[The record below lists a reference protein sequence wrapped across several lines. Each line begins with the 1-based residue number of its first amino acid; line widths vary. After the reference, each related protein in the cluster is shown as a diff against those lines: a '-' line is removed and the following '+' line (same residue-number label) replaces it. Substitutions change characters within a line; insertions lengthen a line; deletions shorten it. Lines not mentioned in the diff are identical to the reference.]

1 MVNIP
6 ILHHHPGNQGAERR
20 DGEKKMKSKS
30 RREDD
35 ERRVRRHLPD
45 RNPNF
50 NSCHRQ
56 TNTRTHNRGRERED
70 DSFMLPTVDDAKMI
84 IAADS
89 LQ

>member
-1 MVNIP
+1 M
-6 ILHHHPGNQGAERR
+6 R
-20 DGEKKMKSKS
+20 GESGGIY
-30 RREDD
+30 
-35 ERRVRRHLPD
+35 PTGI
-45 RNPNF
+45 PNF

-56 TNTRTHNRGRERED
+56 TNTRTHNRGRERVRED

>member
-1 MVNIP
+1 
-6 ILHHHPGNQGAERR
+6 
-20 DGEKKMKSKS
+20 MKSKS

-45 RNPNF
+45 RNPKF
-50 NSCHRQ
+50 QFLSQADKHTYTQQRQ
-56 TNTRTHNRGRERED
+56 RERERVRED

-84 IAADS
+84 IVADS